1 MTRILLVRHGESEA
15 NRENKF
21 AGSGSDVPLLERGLQ
36 QAELTARFVVEN
48 YEISKVYTSN
58 LQRAY
63 ITGKCV
69 ADKLGL
75 DVIVREKL
83 TEIHGGNWEG
93 VEFSEMG
100 TLYPEAFVL
109 WTSDY
114 GHSACP
120 GGESVAQVAERIMD
134 ALMQIV
140 QENPDQTVLI
150 VSHGTPV
157 RIMQGL
163 VQNGTLDNM
172 NQIPWASN
180 ASVTVLEYENGQ
192 WRCPAASLDAHLGE
206 LRTALPK
213 TV

>member
-15 NRENKF
+15 NRANQF
-21 AGSGSDVPLLERGLQ
+21 AGSGSDVPLLERGLR
-36 QAELTARFVVEN
+36 QAELTAQFVVEN
-48 YEISKVYTSN
+48 YKISKVYTSN

-69 ADKLGL
+69 ADRLGL

-83 TEIHGGNWEG
+83 TEIHGGAWEG
-93 VEFSEMG
+93 IGFAEMG
-100 TLYPEAFVL
+100 TQYPREFAL
-109 WTSDY
+109 WTTDY

-120 GGESVAQVAERIMD
+120 GGESVAQVADRFME
-134 ALMQIV
+134 AVMQIV
-140 QENPDQTVLI
+140 GENPEQTVLI

-163 VQNGTLDNM
+163 VQNGTLDNL

-192 WRCPAASLDAHLGE
+192 WSCPAASLDAHLGE

>member
-1 MTRILLVRHGESEA
+1 MTRILLVRHGESMA

-36 QAELTARFVVEN
+36 QAELTARFVTEN
-48 YEISKVYTSN
+48 YSISKVYTSD

-69 ADKLGL
+69 ADRLGL
-75 DVIVREKL
+75 EVIVRETL
-83 TEIHGGNWEG
+83 TEINGGQWEG
-93 VEFSEMG
+93 VTFDDMG
-100 TLYPEAFVL
+100 RLYPEEFAM
-109 WTSDY
+109 WITDY

-120 GGESVAQVAERIMD
+120 GGESVAQVADRFLK
-134 ALMQIV
+134 ATVQIAE
-140 QENPDQTVLI
+140 ENPDKTVLI

-163 VQNGTLDNM
+163 ALNGTLDNL
-172 NQIPWASN
+172 NSIPWAPN
-180 ASVTVLEYENGQ
+180 ASVTVLEYDEGR
-192 WRCPAASLDAHLGE
+192 WSCVAASLDAHLGALKTE
-206 LRTALPK
+206 LPK